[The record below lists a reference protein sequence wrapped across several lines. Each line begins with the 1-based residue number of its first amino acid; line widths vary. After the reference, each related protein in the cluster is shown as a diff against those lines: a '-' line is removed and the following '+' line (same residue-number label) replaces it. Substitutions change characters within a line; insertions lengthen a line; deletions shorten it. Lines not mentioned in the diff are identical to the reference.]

1 MRKAILSLFIACWVL
16 ALAVPG
22 YPEGHSKETIHLSP
36 ADQLILDRIDK
47 RMDEVNDR
55 IDKVNDRIDKVNGTI
70 ITEIGK
76 VNERI
81 DFLWATMVGGFLGV
95 MIFVGGLVFW
105 DRRTT
110 LAPTHKRIDELS
122 HREKILEDVLKEFA
136 KDEPKLMERL
146 RFVGLL

>member
-47 RMDEVNDR
+47 RMDEVIGR
-55 IDKVNDRIDKVNGTI
+55 ID
-70 ITEIGK
+70 K

-110 LAPTHKRIDELS
+110 LAPAHKRIDELS